1 MTYRISPVWWPI
13 IALSSPV
20 LLPMLIRK
28 NRRFKKNIQR
38 SHEVNAERIERAKPL
53 ELPQLDHLE
62 LTVLVEQKTEH
73 GFLGAPGVSYFIK
86 TDLGALLFDVGFG
99 PEIPTLAHNARKIGF
114 TLAHVDALAI
124 SHLHPDHMGGHQAVR
139 TNQVTLPREIGDPKG
154 QPCFVPAEAGA
165 EGFQTEVVEGPRMLA
180 AGVAST
186 GPLARSLFFFGW
198 TEEQALVAHIK
209 GKGLVVLTG
218 CGHPTIETIIK
229 MVRKISDEPIYAVG
243 GGLHF
248 PITDS
253 PMQRRGLKIQ
263 MIVGTGKP
271 PWRRVTDADVSRT
284 IDSLNAA
291 GPQRVFL
298 SAHDTCDYAIGR
310 FKDGL
315 RSETDVLRAG
325 ATYQL

>member
-1 MTYRISPVWWPI
+1 MTYRISPAWWPA

-20 LLPMLIRK
+20 LFPMLMRK
-28 NRRFKKNIQR
+28 NRRFKENIQR
-38 SHEVNAERIERAKPL
+38 SQEVNKERIEKAKPL
-53 ELPQLDHLE
+53 ALPQLDHFE
-62 LTVLVEQKTEH
+62 LTVLVEQKTER

-86 TDLGALLFDVGFG
+86 TNLGSLLFDVGYG
-99 PEIPTLAHNARKIGF
+99 PEMPALAHNARKVGF
-114 TLAHVDALAI
+114 TLKDTDALAI
-124 SHLHPDHMGGHQAVR
+124 SHLHPDHMGGLQAVR
-139 TNQVTLPREIGDPKG
+139 EKQVMVPREIGDPQG
-154 QPCFVPAEAGA
+154 QPCFVPAEATA
-165 EGFQTEVVEGPRMLA
+165 ENFQAEVVDGPRMLA

-186 GPLARSLFFFGW
+186 GPLERSLFFFGL
-198 TEEQALVAHIK
+198 TEEQALVACIK
-209 GKGLVVLTG
+209 DKGLVVLTG
-218 CGHPTIETIIK
+218 CGHPTIETI
-229 MVRKISDEPIYAVG
+229 MQMARRLSDEPIYAVG

-253 PMQRRGLKIQ
+253 PLRKRGFKIQ

-271 PWRRVTDADVSRT
+271 PWRRLTDADVSRT

-315 RSETDVLRAG
+315 KSDTDVLRAG

>member
-1 MTYRISPVWWPI
+1 MSYRISPIWWPI

-20 LLPMLIRK
+20 LFPMLLIK
-28 NRRFKKNIQR
+28 NRRFKQNVQR
-38 SHEVNAERIERAKPL
+38 SQKVNNERIEKARPL
-53 ELPQLDHLE
+53 ALPQLDHFD

-73 GFLGAPGVSYFIK
+73 GFLGAPGVSYFIQ
-86 TDLGALLFDVGFG
+86 TDQGALLFDVGFG
-99 PEIPTLAHNARKIGF
+99 PEMPALAHNARKIGF
-114 TLAHVDALAI
+114 TLKDADALAI
-124 SHLHPDHMGGHQAVR
+124 SHLHPDHMGGLQAVR
-139 TNQVTLPREIGDPKG
+139 KKQVTVPREIAGPEG
-154 QPCFVPAEAGA
+154 RSCFVPAEATA
-165 EGFQTEVVEGPRMLA
+165 ENFQAEVVDDPRMLA

-186 GPLARSLFFFGW
+186 GPLARSLFFFGL
-198 TEEQALVAHIK
+198 TEEQALVACIK
-209 GKGLVVLTG
+209 DKGLVVLTG
-218 CGHPTIETIIK
+218 CGHPTIETI
-229 MVRKISDEPIYAVG
+229 MQMARRLSDEPIYAVG

-253 PMQRRGLKIQ
+253 PLRKRGFKIQ

-271 PWRRVTDADVSRT
+271 PWRRLTDADVSRT

-315 RSETDVLRAG
+315 KSDTDVLRAG